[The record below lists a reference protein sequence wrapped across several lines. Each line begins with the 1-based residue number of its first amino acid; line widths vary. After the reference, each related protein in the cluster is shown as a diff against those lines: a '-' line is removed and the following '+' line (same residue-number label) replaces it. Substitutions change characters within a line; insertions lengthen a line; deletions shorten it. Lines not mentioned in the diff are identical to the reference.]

1 MKRIHM
7 MGILGSGM
15 AGIAKLTS
23 QMGYKVTGCD
33 LKMEGHNPN
42 HLEDIDLLVVSPAIL
57 YQESENPELLL
68 RKKRNIVTTWEEFL
82 GNKLAKDKKV
92 IAIAGTHGKSTT
104 TGMVGKL
111 LEDNGFDPLVV
122 IGANVKSW
130 GGNSRYGRGEYFVIE
145 ADEFNDNFLHYHPEI
160 IILNNIEFD
169 HPDYF
174 ISEKQL
180 YDSFQK
186 FVGNL
191 VGEKILIANWD
202 NEGVRNLLNSIDLN
216 KLKLIKYS
224 RELKEIN
231 YSLKVLGDHNITNA
245 LGVVKLGEVLGIPE
259 DKIINSLENFEGIDR
274 RMEEISPNI
283 YDDYAHHPTAIKA
296 TLLGI
301 REKYP
306 DGYIWA
312 IIEPHG
318 YARTKALLSFYKGAF
333 DSVDNVIIGPIFKA
347 RDKETFE
354 MTPEKIKEA
363 ANHKNIK
370 TVDSLDEILK
380 LVKLE
385 ANPDDIFVIMG
396 AGDSNLWAKQISK
409 VLQH

>member
-1 MKRIHM
+1 
-7 MGILGSGM
+7 
-15 AGIAKLTS
+15 
-23 QMGYKVTGCD
+23 
-33 LKMEGHNPN
+33 
-42 HLEDIDLLVVSPAIL
+42 
-57 YQESENPELLL
+57 
-68 RKKRNIVTTWEEFL
+68 
-82 GNKLAKDKKV
+82 
-92 IAIAGTHGKSTT
+92 
-104 TGMVGKL
+104 
-111 LEDNGFDPLVV
+111 
-122 IGANVKSW
+122 
-130 GGNSRYGRGEYFVIE
+130 
-145 ADEFNDNFLHYHPEI
+145 
-160 IILNNIEFD
+160 
-169 HPDYF
+169 
-174 ISEKQL
+174 
-180 YDSFQK
+180 
-186 FVGNL
+186 
-191 VGEKILIANWD
+191 
-202 NEGVRNLLNSIDLN
+202 
-216 KLKLIKYS
+216 
-224 RELKEIN
+224 
-231 YSLKVLGDHNITNA
+231 
-245 LGVVKLGEVLGIPE
+245 
-259 DKIINSLENFEGIDR
+259 
-274 RMEEISPNI
+274 MEEISPNI